1 MRKFLFPL
9 LAAAALVG
17 CSKEDSGSGV
27 PQNDGPVEIKLA
39 SKAMTVTTRAPF
51 EGDISS
57 NNKLQALVPASTT
70 SGDYSSPY
78 PTDGSHAYMVFA
90 DQGTTAVGFVGSD
103 GSTRAPKYY
112 PADGGNVYLC
122 GLYPHDKWG
131 APTTAA
137 SATIDGK
144 TDLMYAKEV
153 TTTKTDVQA
162 DGTPKTLAFNH
173 LLTKLDIVLLA
184 DSETAKTTWGKVTSL
199 KLTKQGTDA
208 PHNSVSVAFADGKAT
223 TSGSAADGFDCYLN
237 SGDTPVSSQELK
249 VVGSSTDA
257 VAYVLCAPVNASTGS
272 DHYTLSV
279 ATENNSSAIEV
290 PLTLNYDSNFDG
302 DETSTAGQAFK
313 VTLTFKST
321 QIEAKATVTAW
332 KEAGT
337 ATGDIQ

>member
-57 NNKLQALVPASTT
+57 SNKLQALVPASTT

-78 PTDGSHAYMVFA
+78 GDSHACMVFA

-103 GSTRAPKYY
+103 GSTPAPKYY
-112 PADGGNVYLC
+112 PANGGNVYLC

-131 APTTAA
+131 TPTTAA

-153 TTTKTDVQA
+153 TTTKTDVQTG
-162 DGTPKTLAFNH
+162 GTPKTLAFNH

-184 DSETAKTTWGKVTSL
+184 ESETAKTTWGKVTSL
-199 KLTKQGTDA
+199 KLTKQGTAA
-208 PHNSVSVAFADGKAT
+208 PHNSVSVTFADGNAT

-237 SGDTPVSSQELK
+237 GGDTPVSSQEL

-257 VAYVLCAPVNASTGS
+257 VAYVLCAPVNAETGT
-272 DHYTLSV
+272 DHYTMSV
-279 ATENNSSAIEV
+279 ATENNPSAIEV
-290 PLTLNYDSNFDG
+290 PLTLQYAGDFDG
-302 DETSTAGQAFK
+302 SKISTAGQAFK